1 MRTRINGL
9 FINYELAGD
18 KGPYFVMNHGLGGSL
33 ARFHDEVPSWSS
45 RFRVLTWDNRGCGQS
60 DKAEEYNLRLYAW
73 DLAML
78 LDKLSVDKIILFGVS
93 WGGITALRFTLDYPQ
108 IVQALILDSTSS
120 AVNQQAAINYRVR
133 ADMVE
138 QRGLEALLT
147 GMGQGFRPA
156 FAGNADMVSQ
166 QEALPD
172 CDAGA
177 YAGAT
182 RAIAGLYEE
191 PMTPDLGKITC
202 PTLVVGGG
210 KDATAGAAGSVI
222 IHRGIPGSKLII
234 VQDAGHGVYRLRPEV
249 FHQTVLEFL
258 EDNGLLQ

>member
-9 FINYELAGD
+9 SINCELAGD

-33 ARFHDEVPSWSS
+33 ARFRDEVPFWSS
-45 RFRVLTWDNRGCGQS
+45 RFRVLTWDNRGCGRS
-60 DKAEEYNLRLYAW
+60 DKAEDYTLKLYAQ
-73 DLAML
+73 DLAL
-78 LDKLSVDKIILFGVS
+78 LLEKLGVDSVILFGVS

-108 IVQALILDSTSS
+108 MVRFLILDSTSS
-120 AVNQQAAINYRVR
+120 AVNQQAAINYRAR

-138 QRGLEALLT
+138 QGSLESLLT

-172 CDAGA
+172 CDAGS

-191 PMTPDLGKITC
+191 PMTPELGRITC

-210 KDATAGAAGSVI
+210 KDATAGAAGSII
-222 IHRGIPGSKLII
+222 IHRGIPNSKLVI
-234 VQDAGHGVYRLRPEV
+234 VQDAGHGVYRLKPDLFR
-249 FHQTVLEFL
+249 QTVLEFL
-258 EDNGLLQ
+258 ADNGLVQ